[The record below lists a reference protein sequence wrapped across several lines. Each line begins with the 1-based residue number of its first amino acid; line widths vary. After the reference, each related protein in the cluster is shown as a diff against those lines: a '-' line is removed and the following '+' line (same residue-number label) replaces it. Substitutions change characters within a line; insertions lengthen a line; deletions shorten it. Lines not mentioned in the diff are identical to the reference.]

1 MRFWALWLWLGFWC
15 VGLGQ
20 GTTVNAL
27 EAVQAWLNRAR
38 VQSGLQRE
46 RSLEQA
52 IQALKALPAPAFE
65 PLRDRLDS
73 ARQTLD
79 TDAIVQAQRMVGVY
93 LRWARAQSAPPNP
106 QALKRQLEQIFAEP
120 DMQIVEKSLMERI
133 GEAFRRAS
141 MRLMKFLNRIFGRI
155 GGVGGVNIAPVFQ
168 WLVIGLVVLAIALFA
183 SYLLGKVEIRRVKPR
198 TPTTFTDL
206 PEDARV
212 LTAAEWHAL
221 AQNKAQSGDYALA
234 VRALYMGL
242 LRLLHENKLLAY
254 DPALT
259 NWEHLERLREPHT
272 DRPETASLMTE
283 VYRLLRE
290 PTLTFDCVGYGGVP
304 ASAGDYQA
312 LEAVFHTLQQRV
324 RGGNHA

>member
-1 MRFWALWLWLGFWC
+1 MRLWALWLGLWFWC

-20 GTTVNAL
+20 GMTVSAL
-27 EAVQAWLNRAR
+27 QEVQAWLNRAR
-38 VQSGLQRE
+38 EQSGLQRE

-52 IQALKALPAPAFE
+52 IQALKTLPAPAFE
-65 PLRDRLDS
+65 PLRDQLDS

-79 TDAIVQAQRMVGVY
+79 TDTIVQAQRTVGFY

-106 QALKRQLEQIFAEP
+106 QALKRQLERIFAEP
-120 DMQIVEKSLMERI
+120 DMQIVEKTLWERI
-133 GEAFRRAS
+133 GDASRRAL
-141 MRLMKFLNRIFGRI
+141 MRLMEFLKRIFGRI

-183 SYLLGKVEIRRVKPR
+183 SYLLGKVEIRRVKPP
-198 TPTTFTDL
+198 TPAIFADL

-221 AQNKAQSGDYALA
+221 AQNKAQSGDWALA

-259 NWEHLERLREPHT
+259 NWEHLERLRKTHSN
-272 DRPETASLMTE
+272 RPATASLMTE
-283 VYRLLRE
+283 VYPLLLE
-290 PTLTFDCVGYGGVP
+290 PTLTFDRIGYGGVA
-304 ASAGDYQA
+304 ASASDYQV
-312 LEAVFHTLQQRV
+312 LETVFHTLQQKV
-324 RGGNHA
+324 RGGSHA